1 MNRSDIEESI
11 QKGLILHL
19 NKEILVKRIPTEE
32 ERNILASE
40 NESFKAIWN
49 IQIDWFQKTLYTR
62 VIDLWAT
69 KNIELYTVESGKR
82 SGAVGL
88 PAHV

>member
-1 MNRSDIEESI
+1 ME
-11 QKGLILHL
+11 
-19 NKEILVKRIPTEE
+19 
-32 ERNILASE
+32 SE

>member
-19 NKEILVKRIPTEE
+19 NKEILVKRILTEE

-40 NESFKAIWN
+40 NESLKAIWN
-49 IQIDWFQKTLYTR
+49 IQIDWFHTTLYTR
-62 VIDLWAT
+62 VIYRWAT
-69 KNIELYTVESGKR
+69 DNLGLYTVESGKR
-82 SGAVGL
+82 SGAVVL
-88 PAHV
+88 PDHV